1 MNSYIENSEES
12 TDILFKIKELIKV
25 NGYKISSRKSTAFL
39 YTTNSQL
46 ENVNFLEVSCIN
58 KSINNKK

>member
-12 TDILFKIKELIKV
+12 TDILFKIKEPIKV
-25 NGYKISSRKSTAFL
+25 NGYKISSQISTAFL
-39 YTTNSQL
+39 CTTNSQL
-46 ENVNFLEVSCIN
+46 KNVNFLQVSCIN